1 MHYTIHQLEIFLK
14 VVEKQSITRA
24 SEELF
29 MSQPAVSIQLKKFQ
43 EQFEIPLYE
52 VISRTTH
59 ITDFGYEVAETA
71 SRILDEI
78 AQLSTK
84 TMAYRG
90 LLTGKLR
97 IMSVSTGKYI
107 IPFLLADFLNQ
118 NQGVEL
124 NLDVTNKNEVVKALE
139 TNRIDLALVSIL
151 PQHIELEHED
161 LMENKLFL
169 VGKKPSSKSKKQSP
183 SKVFNEYPIIYREQG
198 SGTRI
203 TMEAYLHA
211 QGIPAYAKFELTSN
225 EAIKQALLAG
235 LGYSVMPQ
243 IGIQKELEQGLLSII
258 PVQGLPISTT
268 WKLVWLKGKKMSPAA
283 KAYLKHVR
291 ERKKELVQRL
301 ETTNF

>member
-43 EQFEIPLYE
+43 EQFEIPLFE

-59 ITDFGYEVAETA
+59 ITEFGYEVADA
-71 SRILDEI
+71 ARRIVDEI

-84 TMAYRG
+84 TMAYKG

-107 IPFLLADFLNQ
+107 IPFLLTDFLNQ

-124 NLDVTNKNEVVKALE
+124 ILDVTNKNEVVKALE
-139 TNRIDLALVSIL
+139 TNQIDLALVSIL
-151 PQHIELEHED
+151 PQHLELEHED
-161 LMENKLFL
+161 LMENKLYF
-169 VGKKPSSKSKKQSP
+169 VGKKPSTTQKKQRP
-183 SKVFNEYPIIYREQG
+183 DKVFNEHPIIYREQG

-203 TMEAYLHA
+203 NMEAFLRA
-211 QGIPAYAKFELTSN
+211 QGIPTYAKLELTSN

-243 IGIQKELEQGLLSII
+243 IGIQKELDQGLLSII

-268 WKLVWLKGKKMSPAA
+268 WQLVWLKGKKMSPAA
-283 KAYLKHVR
+283 KAYLQHVR
-291 ERKKELVQRL
+291 EHKEELVQRL
-301 ETTNF
+301 ETANF